1 MKTSAPYAKVV
12 EWSEDDNCYVGSCPG
27 LFYGGCH
34 GEDEG
39 PVFAELCRVVE
50 ETIEL
55 YTEVGKPLPSPT
67 AARTM
72 QTECWKLPERG

>member
-12 EWSEDDNCYVGSCPG
+12 ERSEDDNCYVGSCPG

-55 YTEVGKPLPSPT
+55 HTEVGKPLPSPT

>member
-12 EWSEDDNCYVGSCPG
+12 EWSEDDNCYDGSCPG

-67 AARTM
+67 AARTV

>member
-67 AARTM
+67 AARTV

>member
-27 LFYGGCH
+27 LFYGGCY